1 MAGNKAK
8 ILFTFGILAIAQNTH
23 AADILWGGFLNATG
37 AVSNSATPYLGS
49 EITDRGNFNEV
60 LLGINMAA
68 DLGDDLQLA
77 AQLEGGDG
85 IVVLDWAFASFRLN
99 EATSVAAGKLKYPG
113 NLVSEYADVGYLYP
127 WIRPPQEIYGHDALG
142 GVMSLEAFNGARI
155 LYSGFK
161 ENFEYDVQL
170 YMGAATEE
178 AMNHDRMFGLS
189 FALSTAASQL
199 VLSFNRANMLMVDIP
214 TAPMND
220 KNMTI
225 LSVGATTEWHNLV
238 VYAEYAD
245 SNTQDIPALDTTA
258 WYTTLGYRFGK
269 TMPHVTYSSMAQD
282 TGIGQSSWTLGLRRE
297 LSLSSALKLEWQ
309 RITPDAVTAAG
320 TAAVPM
326 LVGRA
331 GLFESIPA
339 ESEIDMFSISV
350 NVFF

>member
-1 MAGNKAK
+1 MIANKAK
-8 ILFTFGILAIAQNTH
+8 ILITLGILAIAQNTR
-23 AADILWGGFLNATG
+23 AADIAWTGFLNATG

-49 EITDRGNFNEV
+49 EINDRGNFNET
-60 LLGINMAA
+60 LFAINMAT

-77 AQLEGGDG
+77 AQLEGIHGV
-85 IVVLDWAFASFRLN
+85 VVLDWAFASFRLN

-113 NLVSEYADVGYLYP
+113 NLVSEYVDAAYLYP

-155 LYSGFK
+155 LYSGFA

-170 YMGAATEE
+170 YMGAANEE
-178 AMNHDRMFGLS
+178 AMNHDRMIGLT
-189 FALSTAASQL
+189 FMLSRAATQL
-199 VLSFNRANMLMVDIP
+199 VLSFNRANMVMVNIP

-220 KNMTI
+220 KKMTI
-225 LSVGATTEWHNLV
+225 LSMGATTEWRNFV
-238 VYAEYAD
+238 VYAEYTN
-245 SNTQDIPALDTTA
+245 SNTQDVPLLDTTA

-269 TMPHVTYSSMAQD
+269 TMPHITYSSMAQD

-309 RITPDAVTAAG
+309 RVTPDAITAAG

-326 LVGRA
+326 LAGRA
-331 GLFESIPA
+331 GLFASIPA
-339 ESEIDMFSISV
+339 EREIDMLSISV

>member
-1 MAGNKAK
+1 MIANKAK
-8 ILFTFGILAIAQNTH
+8 ILITLGILAIAQNTR
-23 AADILWGGFLNATG
+23 AADIAWTGFLNATG

-49 EITDRGNFNEV
+49 EINERGNFNEAIF
-60 LLGINMAA
+60 GINMAA

-77 AQLEGGDG
+77 AQLEGVYGD
-85 IVVLDWAFASFRLN
+85 ILLDWAFVSFRLN

-113 NLVSEYADVGYLYP
+113 NLVSEYVDTGYLYP

-161 ENFEYDVQL
+161 DNVEYDVQL
-170 YMGAATEE
+170 YIGAITEE
-178 AMNHDRMFGLS
+178 AMSHDRMFGLS
-189 FALSTAASQL
+189 FMLSTAASQL
-199 VLSFNRANMLMVDIP
+199 VLSFNRANMLMTDIP

-225 LSVGATTEWHNLV
+225 LSVAGTTEWRNFV
-238 VYAEYAD
+238 AYAEYA
-245 SNTQDIPALDTTA
+245 SSGTQDVPLLDTTA

-269 TMPHVTYSSMAQD
+269 TTPHITYSSMVQD

-297 LSLSSALKLEWQ
+297 LTLSAALKLEWQ
-309 RITPDAVTAAG
+309 RIKPDAITAAG
-320 TAAVPM
+320 IAAVPM

-331 GLFESIPA
+331 GLFGSTPA
-339 ESEIDMFSISV
+339 ESEIDMLSVSV